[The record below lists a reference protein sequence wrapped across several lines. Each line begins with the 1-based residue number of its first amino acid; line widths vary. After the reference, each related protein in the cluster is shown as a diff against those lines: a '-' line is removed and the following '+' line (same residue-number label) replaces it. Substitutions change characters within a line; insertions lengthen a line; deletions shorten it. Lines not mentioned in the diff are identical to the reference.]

1 MPDQNLSLPLSK
13 YTVLD
18 LTRARAG
25 PTAVRQMADWGAR
38 VIRIE
43 AIDSAVNSLGF
54 DRDGYDFQNLHRNK
68 RSITLN
74 LKDERG
80 RKILGALVEKADVLV
95 ENFRPDVKKRLQ
107 IDHESLREFNPKLI
121 YASISGFGQSGP
133 YSNRPGLDQIAQGL
147 GGLMS
152 ITGAPGQGPMRV
164 GIPIADLSA
173 GIFCSLG
180 IVLALLQRED
190 TGEGRWVHTSLLES
204 QIAMLDFQAARWLV
218 DGEVPSRVGNDHP
231 TIMPAGVFDTSDA
244 QINIQV
250 SGSKMWQSLCDVLG
264 HSDLAERS
272 EFSTEQQ
279 RNLNRSQL
287 KQQIEQLTC
296 RFSTA
301 ELIGLLNDAGVPS
314 GPVNNIEQTF
324 DDPQVKDLDMVT
336 AVDHA
341 RLGGLDQIRSPINLS
356 GLRKSDNVAAPELGA
371 DTDSILTELGMN
383 AEDIQALHAQGVV

>member
-1 MPDQNLSLPLSK
+1 MPDHNMSLPLSK

-38 VIRIE
+38 VIRVE
-43 AIDSAVNSLGF
+43 AIDSAVNTLGF

-95 ENFRPDVKKRLQ
+95 ENFRPDVKKRLR
-107 IDHESLREFNPKLI
+107 IDHESLKEFNPKLI

-152 ITGAPGQGPMRV
+152 ITGQPGQGPMRV

-173 GIFCSLG
+173 GIFCALG
-180 IVLALLQRED
+180 VVLALLQRED
-190 TGEGRWVHTSLLES
+190 TGVGRWVHTSLLES
-204 QIAMLDFQAARWLV
+204 QIAMLDFQAVRWLV
-218 DGEVPSRVGNDHP
+218 DGEVPASVGNDHP
-231 TIMPAGVFDTSDA
+231 TIMPAGVFDTSDG

-250 SGSKMWQSLCDVLG
+250 SGGKMWQSLCDVLG
-264 HSDLAERS
+264 QSALAEQS
-272 EFSTEQQ
+272 EFSSEQQ
-279 RNLNRSQL
+279 RHINRAEL
-287 KQQIEQLTC
+287 KQQIEHLTR

-301 ELIGLLNDAGVPS
+301 ELIVLLNDAGVPS
-314 GPVNNIEQTF
+314 GPVNNIKETF
-324 DDPQVKDLDMVT
+324 SDPQVKDLDMVT
-336 AVDHA
+336 AIDHP
-341 RLGGLDQIRSPINLS
+341 RLGGFDQIRSPINLS
-356 GLRKSDNVAAPELGA
+356 GLRRNNNEAAPELGA
-371 DTDSILTELGMN
+371 DTDAILAEIGMN
-383 AEDIQALHAQGVV
+383 AQDIKELHEQGVV

>member
-1 MPDQNLSLPLSK
+1 MPDHNMSLPLSK

-38 VIRIE
+38 VIRVE
-43 AIDSAVNSLGF
+43 AIDSAVNTLGF

-95 ENFRPDVKKRLQ
+95 ENFRPDVKKRLR
-107 IDHESLREFNPKLI
+107 IDHESLKEFNPKLI

-152 ITGAPGQGPMRV
+152 ITGQPGQGPMRV

-173 GIFCSLG
+173 GIFCALG
-180 IVLALLQRED
+180 VVLALLQRED
-190 TGEGRWVHTSLLES
+190 TGVGRWVHTSLLES
-204 QIAMLDFQAARWLV
+204 QIAMLDFRAARWLV
-218 DGEVPSRVGNDHP
+218 DGEVPASVGNDHP
-231 TIMPAGVFDTSDA
+231 TIMPAGVFDTSDG

-250 SGSKMWQSLCDVLG
+250 SGGKMWQSLCDVLG
-264 HSDLAERS
+264 QSALAEQS
-272 EFSTEQQ
+272 EFSSEQQ
-279 RNLNRSQL
+279 RHINRAEL
-287 KQQIEQLTC
+287 KQQIEHLTR

-301 ELIGLLNDAGVPS
+301 ELIVLLNDAGVPS
-314 GPVNNIEQTF
+314 GPVNNIKETF
-324 DDPQVKDLDMVT
+324 SDPQVKDLDMVT
-336 AVDHA
+336 AIDHA
-341 RLGGLDQIRSPINLS
+341 RLGGFDQIRSPINLS
-356 GLRKSDNVAAPELGA
+356 GLRRNNNVAAPELGA
-371 DTDSILTELGMN
+371 DTDAILAEIGMN
-383 AEDIQALHAQGVV
+383 AQDIKELHEQGVV